1 MSIVLKQY
9 VKMKEEEKTP
19 LKSQLWGCAEKSDS
33 KQGEATVFKGEI

>member
-9 VKMKEEEKTP
+9 VKMEKKT